1 MADIEYKVLWVDDDL
16 SIVSA
21 TRLAAEDYNLVLD
34 HYSNWEEAEA
44 ALRKNFEEYSAIILD
59 ANCKIKQTDIEQEEF
74 ITAILP
80 SMLSIFGEK
89 QMTIP
94 WYMLS
99 AGTMSMFQSIV
110 SGAKYQHAKHEE
122 EWGDMLYLKD
132 APDDSEQCSS
142 KLFANIERV
151 ARDKAMNVIL
161 FRHSDVFQYLG
172 KDKLI
177 DSRARKLMLKMLSA
191 LYYPEEN
198 IKYEYTGNPLRKV
211 EEYIFRAARKKGLL
225 AEECFDSRD
234 HIVLQDASRY
244 MGGLTIRCFDGRDV
258 KYYTRYGQAGN
269 GKDGSGGDT
278 IFPDDIAM
286 IAKNTLSF
294 SNSDSHTEENEP
306 FFIDEANKELFFSYV
321 MQVCHLIK
329 WFGKYVG
336 QHPDVNANKQMQ
348 QIIPIQTPK
357 TQKPQEKRP
366 ESEQKTVSTEKQI
379 LPKDKII
386 GMTYLITKENG
397 VSVCGKSCKLSD
409 DLKNK
414 SGTVIIT
421 ALDDNTGEDKDIY
434 PYIVTGLK

>member
-1 MADIEYKVLWVDDDL
+1 
-16 SIVSA
+16 
-21 TRLAAEDYNLVLD
+21 
-34 HYSNWEEAEA
+34 
-44 ALRKNFEEYSAIILD
+44 
-59 ANCKIKQTDIEQEEF
+59 
-74 ITAILP
+74 
-80 SMLSIFGEK
+80 
-89 QMTIP
+89 
-94 WYMLS
+94 
-99 AGTMSMFQSIV
+99 
-110 SGAKYQHAKHEE
+110 
-122 EWGDMLYLKD
+122 MLYLKD

-244 MGGLTIRCFDGRDV
+244 MGGLTIKCYDGRDV

-286 IAKNTLSF
+286 IAKNTLNF

-329 WFGKYVG
+329 WFGKYVD

-348 QIIPIQTPK
+348 QIIPLQS
-357 TQKPQEKRP
+357 QKPQSKKQEP
-366 ESEQKTVSTEKQI
+366 EQKTVNIEKQT
-379 LPKDKII
+379 LSKDKII
-386 GMTYLITKENG
+386 GMTYLISKKNG
-397 VSVCGKSCKLSD
+397 VSICGNSCKLSD
-409 DLKNK
+409 DLKDK
-414 SGTVIIT
+414 SGAVTIVS
-421 ALDDNTGEDKDIY
+421 LVDNTGEDKDTF
-434 PYIVTGLK
+434 PYIITAVK